1 MFGFVWKQGEGG
13 AVTAALLR
21 AVGRQWRAIRTE
33 ALQVLQRQQS
43 SAPGALAATV
53 REGEGLHERGQVRK
67 QVFGHCSFKNDHF
80 TKTPGPGQ
88 TQGKLN
94 SREIVF
100 SQWDELPFVSKN
112 GPF

>member
-1 MFGFVWKQGEGG
+1 M
-13 AVTAALLR
+13 TAALLR

-67 QVFGHCSFKNDHF
+67 QVFWPLF
-80 TKTPGPGQ
+80 
-88 TQGKLN
+88 
-94 SREIVF
+94 I
-100 SQWDELPFVSKN
+100 
-112 GPF
+112 

>member
-67 QVFGHCSFKNDHF
+67 QVFWPLF
-80 TKTPGPGQ
+80 
-88 TQGKLN
+88 
-94 SREIVF
+94 I
-100 SQWDELPFVSKN
+100 
-112 GPF
+112 

>member
-1 MFGFVWKQGEGG
+1 MLCQAEDSNGITNQMFGFVWKQGEGG

-67 QVFGHCSFKNDHF
+67 QVFWPLF
-80 TKTPGPGQ
+80 
-88 TQGKLN
+88 
-94 SREIVF
+94 I
-100 SQWDELPFVSKN
+100 
-112 GPF
+112 